1 MKYFLLTLLT
11 FSFISFSQEE
21 PTREYA
27 PGVWELTTV
36 DVNWGYM
43 SDYMDGLEQ
52 TWIPAAEIQKEM
64 GIISDYAVWTS
75 NNSVAYL
82 ALYYPSHANME
93 PWTDDQQAEFA
104 EKLEVYREKKGF
116 DAENYEKV
124 VSTYKD
130 LRDIRSVELTYQVMF
145 K

>member
-1 MKYFLLTLLT
+1 MKYLLLTLLT
-11 FSFISFSQEE
+11 FSFMSFSQEE
-21 PTREYA
+21 ASREVT
-27 PGVWELTTV
+27 PGVWERTTV
-36 DVNWGYM
+36 DVDWGYM
-43 SDYMDGLEQ
+43 NDYMDGLEQ
-52 TWIPAAEIQKEM
+52 TWVPAAEIQKEM

-93 PWTDDQQAEFA
+93 PWTEDQQAEFA
-104 EKLEVYREKKGF
+104 EKLEAYREKKGF
-116 DAENYEKV
+116 NAEDYEKI

>member
-1 MKYFLLTLLT
+1 M
-11 FSFISFSQEE
+11 SFSQEE
-21 PTREYA
+21 ASREVT

-36 DVNWGYM
+36 DVDWGDM
-43 SDYMDGLEQ
+43 NDYMDGLEQ
-52 TWIPAAEIQKEM
+52 TWVPAAEIQKEM

-93 PWTDDQQAEFA
+93 PWTEDQQAEFA
-104 EKLEVYREKKGF
+104 EKLETYREKKGF
-116 DAENYEKV
+116 NAEDYEKI

>member
-1 MKYFLLTLLT
+1 MKYLLLTLLT
-11 FSFISFSQEE
+11 FSFMSFSQEE
-21 PTREYA
+21 ASREVTH
-27 PGVWELTTV
+27 GVWELTTV
-36 DVNWGYM
+36 DVDWGYM
-43 SDYMDGLEQ
+43 NDYMDGLEQ
-52 TWIPAAEIQKEM
+52 TWVPAAEIQKEM

-93 PWTDDQQAEFA
+93 PWTEDQQAEFA
-104 EKLEVYREKKGF
+104 EKLETYREKKGF
-116 DAENYEKV
+116 NAEDYEKI

>member
-1 MKYFLLTLLT
+1 MKYLLLTLLT
-11 FSFISFSQEE
+11 FSIMSFSQEE
-21 PTREYA
+21 ASRELT

-36 DVNWGYM
+36 DVDWGYM
-43 SDYMDGLEQ
+43 NEYMDGLEQ
-52 TWIPAAEIQKEM
+52 TWVPAAEIQKEM

-93 PWTDDQQAEFA
+93 PWTEDQQAEFA

-116 DAENYEKV
+116 NAEDYEKI

>member
-1 MKYFLLTLLT
+1 MKYLLLTLLT
-11 FSFISFSQEE
+11 FSFMSFSQEE
-21 PTREYA
+21 ASREVT

-36 DVNWGYM
+36 DVDWGYM
-43 SDYMDGLEQ
+43 NDYMDGLEQ
-52 TWIPAAEIQKEM
+52 TWVPAAEIQKEM

-93 PWTDDQQAEFA
+93 PWTEDQQAEFA

-116 DAENYEKV
+116 NAE
-124 VSTYKD
+124 D
-130 LRDIRSVELTYQVMF
+130 LSLIHI
-145 K
+145 

>member
-27 PGVWELTTV
+27 TGVWELTTV

-104 EKLEVYREKKGF
+104 EKLEVYREKRGF

-130 LRDIRSVELTYQVMF
+130 LRDIRSVELTYQLNF

>member
-1 MKYFLLTLLT
+1 MKYLLLTLLT
-11 FSFISFSQEE
+11 FSFMSFSQEE
-21 PTREYA
+21 ASRELT

-36 DVNWGYM
+36 VVDWGYM
-43 SDYMDGLEQ
+43 NDYMDGLEQ
-52 TWIPAAEIQKEM
+52 TWVPAAEIQKEM

-93 PWTDDQQAEFA
+93 PWTEDQQAEFA

-116 DAENYEKV
+116 NAEDYEKI

>member
-1 MKYFLLTLLT
+1 MKYLLLTLLT
-11 FSFISFSQEE
+11 FSFMSFSQEE
-21 PTREYA
+21 ASREVT

-36 DVNWGYM
+36 DVDWGYM
-43 SDYMDGLEQ
+43 NDYMDGLEQ
-52 TWIPAAEIQKEM
+52 TWVPAAEIHKEM

-93 PWTDDQQAEFA
+93 PWTEDQQAEFA
-104 EKLEVYREKKGF
+104 EKLEAYREKKGF
-116 DAENYEKV
+116 NAEDYEKI

>member
-1 MKYFLLTLLT
+1 MKYLLLTLLT
-11 FSFISFSQEE
+11 FSFMSFSQEE
-21 PTREYA
+21 ASRELT
-27 PGVWELTTV
+27 PGVCELTTV
-36 DVNWGYM
+36 DVDWGYM
-43 SDYMDGLEQ
+43 NDYMDGLEQ
-52 TWIPAAEIQKEM
+52 TWVPAAEIQKEM

-93 PWTDDQQAEFA
+93 PWTEDQQAEFA

-116 DAENYEKV
+116 NAEDYEKI

>member
-1 MKYFLLTLLT
+1 
-11 FSFISFSQEE
+11 
-21 PTREYA
+21 
-27 PGVWELTTV
+27 
-36 DVNWGYM
+36 
-43 SDYMDGLEQ
+43 
-52 TWIPAAEIQKEM
+52 
-64 GIISDYAVWTS
+64 
-75 NNSVAYL
+75 
-82 ALYYPSHANME
+82 ME

-130 LRDIRSVELTYQVMF
+130 LRDIRSVELTYQLNF

>member
-1 MKYFLLTLLT
+1 
-11 FSFISFSQEE
+11 
-21 PTREYA
+21 
-27 PGVWELTTV
+27 
-36 DVNWGYM
+36 M

-104 EKLEVYREKKGF
+104 EKLEVYREKRGF

-130 LRDIRSVELTYQVMF
+130 LRDIRSVELTYQLNF

>member
-1 MKYFLLTLLT
+1 MKYLLLTLLT
-11 FSFISFSQEE
+11 FSIMSFSQEE
-21 PTREYA
+21 ASRELT

-36 DVNWGYM
+36 DVDWGYM
-43 SDYMDGLEQ
+43 NDYMDGLEQ
-52 TWIPAAEIQKEM
+52 TWVPAAEIQKEM

-93 PWTDDQQAEFA
+93 PWTEDQQAEFA
-104 EKLEVYREKKGF
+104 EKLEVYREKEGF
-116 DAENYEKV
+116 NAEDYEKI